1 MRGIR
6 MSFRAVVSTV
16 SLSVPLALSL
26 ALTTAPGNVQLTG
39 TQLASALL
47 PVSYFP
53 SGYAVGKNNDYNS
66 GNRLENSPAKY
77 NLATMSCKTFVV
89 DSPEH
94 GFGESAAAG
103 NIIYRKNQAYGQNV
117 FQFAS
122 SAKASAF
129 YNGMYALNNR
139 CRSTRTTSGNAVV
152 KLTTRYL
159 IKTHE
164 GGHQAF
170 RALQTL
176 YLTGSS
182 PTINDNLFI
191 LDGTDVF
198 AVDAAGQTEPTKPA
212 LPTATLHL
220 ITRVRA
226 VR

>member
-1 MRGIR
+1 

-39 TQLASALL
+39 TQLASALV
-47 PVSYFP
+47 PASYFP
-53 SGYAVGKNNDYNS
+53 AGWSVQKTGAYNS

-89 DSPEH
+89 TAPDK
-94 GFGESAAAG
+94 GFGETATAAS
-103 NIIYRKNQAYGQNV
+103 IVHKKNQAYSQNV
-117 FQFAS
+117 YQFAS

-129 YNGMYALNNR
+129 YNGMYALFER
-139 CRSTRTTSGNAVV
+139 CRTVSTTSGSLKV

-159 IKTHE
+159 TKTHE

-170 RALQTL
+170 RTLQTL
-176 YLTGSS
+176 YVTSFS
-182 PTINDNLFI
+182 PTINDTLFVV
-191 LDGTDVF
+191 DGKDVF
-198 AVDAAGQTEPTKPA
+198 TIDAAGQTEPTKPA

-220 ITRVRA
+220 ITRVQA